1 MKTKNIN
8 FDCIKM
14 KNDIQKMLKKQFE
27 TNKDKYDSYYDFI
40 IKKQMLLR
48 EKFNKYNS
56 NS

>member
-27 TNKDKYDSYYDFI
+27 ANKDKYDSYYDFI
-40 IKKQMLLR
+40 IQKQMLLR

-56 NS
+56 NY